1 MIYWDTSA
9 LAKLYVS
16 EPDSA
21 DFEQHAAA
29 ASQIA
34 VSATGRLELR
44 AVLRRREAEG
54 SISDGATSLLHRSFC
69 DLIASGRFLEQTVTP
84 ALEAEYFASC
94 LSHTPPIFLR
104 TNDALHLAAARCAK
118 ENEVVTT
125 DKGQRKAAIF
135 LGFTVFPPAQETS

>member
-84 ALEAEYFASC
+84 VLEAEYFASC